1 MAAPQLRM
9 LEYVHAVEV
18 AMNVGQMCSRGV
30 IHVSES
36 ATLQDVAVLM
46 RDRHVGAV
54 VVVTSPLDAPVP
66 VGIIT
71 DRDIVRAQIEHA
83 SDLARLR
90 AADAMTKDLLT
101 LRVDQQLDD
110 AIESMRARGVRRTP
124 VLTAQGALF
133 GFLATDDLVAE
144 TVRQLGTL
152 AQLFQRQPVAEPG

>member
-1 MAAPQLRM
+1 MPEYQHAA
-9 LEYVHAVEV
+9 EV

-36 ATLQDVAVLM
+36 ATLQEVAILM

-54 VVVTSPLDAPVP
+54 VVVTLRLDAAVC

-71 DRDIVRAQIEHA
+71 DRDIVRAQLEHA

-90 AADAMTKDLLT
+90 AADAMTKNPLT

-110 AIESMRARGVRRTP
+110 AIESMRARGVRRAP

-133 GFLATDDLVAE
+133 GFLATDDLISE

-152 AQLFQRQPVAEPG
+152 AGLLQRQPAAEPGPITAA

>member
-1 MAAPQLRM
+1 M
-9 LEYVHAVEV
+9 EI
-18 AMNVGQMCSRGV
+18 AMNVGEMCSRGV
-30 IHVSES
+30 VYVSES
-36 ATLQDVAVLM
+36 ATLQDVAILM

-54 VVVTSPLDAPVP
+54 VVVTSPLDAPVA

-90 AADAMTKDLLT
+90 AADAMTKNPLT

-110 AIESMRARGVRRTP
+110 AIESMRARGVRRAP

-133 GFLATDDLVAE
+133 GFLATDDLIAE

-152 AQLFQRQPVAEPG
+152 ARLFQHCPS

>member
-1 MAAPQLRM
+1 MPKY
-9 LEYVHAVEV
+9 EHAVEV

-36 ATLQDVAVLM
+36 ANLQEVATLM

-54 VVVTSPLDAPVP
+54 VVTCPRDAPVP

-71 DRDIVRAQIEHA
+71 DRDIVRAQLEHA

-90 AADAMTKDLLT
+90 AADAMTKDPLT

-110 AIESMRARGVRRTP
+110 AVESMRARGVRRAP

-133 GFLATDDLVAE
+133 GFLSTDDLVSE
-144 TVRQLGTL
+144 TVRQLGAL
-152 AQLFQRQPVAEPG
+152 AQLFQRQSLAEPG

>member
-1 MAAPQLRM
+1 
-9 LEYVHAVEV
+9 
-18 AMNVGQMCSRGV
+18 MNVGQMCSRGV
-30 IHVSES
+30 IYVSES
-36 ATLQDVAVLM
+36 ASLQDVAILM

-54 VVVTSPLDAPVP
+54 VVVTCPPEAPVP

-110 AIESMRARGVRRTP
+110 AIESMRARGVRRAP

-133 GFLATDDLVAE
+133 GFLATDDLIAE